1 MSTYFLKCDVAIPF
15 ELIEKIQS
23 ASKFNQGYD
32 FGEVVTAALLDM
44 KWHSLTREQALTI
57 DTPEKV
63 DAFERNS
70 LLGIGLEI
78 DLVPPRYRSNY
89 FNHIFSSP
97 AGYSAGY
104 YSYLWTEMLD
114 KDSRKWFLEN
124 GGLTRQNGDHTGL
137 RSLAGVVQWTILRC
151 SRTLQDVSRM

>member
-1 MSTYFLKCDVAIPF
+1 MRLRDNSF

-114 KDSRKWFLEN
+114 KISKM
-124 GGLTRQNGDHTGL
+124 
-137 RSLAGVVQWTILRC
+137 
-151 SRTLQDVSRM
+151 VSREWRANQTEWRPLQGSGP

>member
-1 MSTYFLKCDVAIPF
+1 
-15 ELIEKIQS
+15 
-23 ASKFNQGYD
+23 
-32 FGEVVTAALLDM
+32 
-44 KWHSLTREQALTI
+44 LTREQALTI

-124 GGLTRQNGDHTGL
+124 GGLTRQNGDHYRAQVLSRGGTMDYFEMFENFTG
-137 RSLAGVVQWTILRC
+137 RQPNVEPMLA
-151 SRTLQDVSRM
+151 SRGLLDE